1 MISKSTINILF
12 QSRMK
17 ISNSC
22 NKLLLT
28 SSVHNS
34 RMTVQC
40 WCVAG
45 RRLAS
50 AAPTCRRL
58 ESCMTGRVS
67 PCPTVSS
74 HRGPAWG
81 RGQAG
86 ATRRQRPPSGLYLAQ
101 GSRLVIRNGLFVV
114 KFSSY
119 LAQGSRLVIRNGL
132 FVVKFS
138 SYLAQGSRLVIRN
151 GLFVVKFT
159 SMNFYLRYL

>member
-1 MISKSTINILF
+1 LIALHSETILLHQQWFQRVLSTSCF
-12 QSRMK
+12 KVEWRRSR
-17 ISNSC
+17 NSC

-28 SSVHNS
+28 SSVHNT

-58 ESCMTGRVS
+58 ESCTTGRVS

-81 RGQAG
+81 RRQAG

-101 GSRLVIRNGLFVV
+101 GSRLVIRNGLFV
-114 KFSSY
+114 F
-119 LAQGSRLVIRNGL
+119 
-132 FVVKFS
+132 
-138 SYLAQGSRLVIRN
+138 
-151 GLFVVKFT
+151 KFT
-159 SMNFYLRYL
+159 SMNFYFKIFIDILSAQNIQLFAKYMAYL